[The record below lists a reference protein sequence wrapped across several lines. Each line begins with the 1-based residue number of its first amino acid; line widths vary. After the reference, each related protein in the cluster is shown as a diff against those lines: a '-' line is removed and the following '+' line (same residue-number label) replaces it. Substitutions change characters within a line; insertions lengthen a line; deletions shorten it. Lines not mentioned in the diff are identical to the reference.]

1 MLEYDHHKQK
11 LEDRSPLLFRRSD
24 FTALYSERGLIFVI
38 GGNDAKS
45 FYTACEK
52 YDIQN
57 DTWSRIAIEMYDI
70 DYNMW
75 RMVNLNAKSTWTA
88 CDLAMCMPIDSK
100 HILIFGGFN
109 K

>member
-1 MLEYDHHKQK
+1 MFSGRTKFDKKEI
-11 LEDRSPLLFRRSD
+11 
-24 FTALYSERGLIFVI
+24 T
-38 GGNDAKS
+38 
-45 FYTACEK
+45 
-52 YDIQN
+52 
-57 DTWSRIAIEMYDI
+57 DTIEMYDI

-109 K
+109 KT